1 MNLKKKELDQLC
13 QDHYKLTQIYMEE
26 HEKVRLQM
34 NQLTSMY
41 CDLDQRHVEDLDR
54 IHVHYAEEIGKI
66 KPELF
71 DDCFA
76 LKNATLENLYDALDI
91 VMNHNI
97 QLPLKKDHLTKMYL
111 TEIYRRGMWVD
122 TLEWWKYDQVTCI
135 ACNKKPGESDC
146 VVCLPT
152 TQLDP
157 EERMVQHE
165 LIVDMQWH
173 EMRRRLKPIL
183 KERRDELK
191 QLKKHALTLL

>member
-1 MNLKKKELDQLC
+1 
-13 QDHYKLTQIYMEE
+13 
-26 HEKVRLQM
+26 
-34 NQLTSMY
+34 
-41 CDLDQRHVEDLDR
+41 
-54 IHVHYAEEIGKI
+54 
-66 KPELF
+66 
-71 DDCFA
+71 
-76 LKNATLENLYDALDI
+76 LENLYDALDI

-97 QLPLKKDHLTKMYL
+97 QLPLRKDHLTKMYL

-135 ACNKKPGESDC
+135 ACNKNPGESDC

-157 EERMVQHE
+157 EERMIQHE
-165 LIVDMQWH
+165 MIVDVQWH

-191 QLKKHALTLL
+191 QLKQHALTLL